1 MARDINADKRLE
13 LNRQIANK
21 ENRLEELNQ
30 EKQNYIRQIEHY
42 QNEMNRL
49 YREEE
54 ELYYNIE
61 QSGRSLGW
69 NASSWREVRR
79 AILGFSRSQL
89 EQMEQDFRNEAIQI
103 QDKIENTQR
112 ERDALPWD

>member
-1 MARDINADKRLE
+1 MTRDKNADKRLE
-13 LNRQIANK
+13 LSRQIANK

-30 EKQNYIRQIEHY
+30 ENQSYIRQIEHY
-42 QNEMNRL
+42 QDEMNRL

-89 EQMEQDFRNEAIQI
+89 EQMEQDFRSEAIQI
-103 QDKIENTQR
+103 QDEIETTQN
-112 ERDALPWD
+112 ERDGLPWD

>member
-1 MARDINADKRLE
+1 MQKDKNADRRLE
-13 LNRQIANK
+13 LNRQIAYK
-21 ENRLEELNQ
+21 ESQLDDLNQ
-30 EKQNYIRQIEHY
+30 EKRQYTRQIEYY
-42 QNEMNRL
+42 QDEMNRL

-89 EQMEQDFRNEAIQI
+89 EQMEQDFRNEAVQL
-103 QDKIENTQR
+103 QDEIETAQK

>member
-1 MARDINADKRLE
+1 MARDKNVDKRLE

-21 ENRLEELNQ
+21 ESRLEELSQ

-89 EQMEQDFRNEAIQI
+89 EQMEQDFRSEAIQI
-103 QDKIENTQR
+103 QDEIETTQR

>member
-30 EKQNYIRQIEHY
+30 EKQNYIRQIEYY

-79 AILGFSRSQL
+79 AILGFSSSQL
-89 EQMEQDFRNEAIQI
+89 EQMEQDFRSEAIQI
-103 QDKIENTQR
+103 QDEIETTQR

>member
-1 MARDINADKRLE
+1 MVRDKSADKRLE
-13 LNRQIANK
+13 LNREITYK
-21 ENRLEELNQ
+21 ENQLDDLNR
-30 EKQNYIRQIEHY
+30 EKQNYKREIENY

-61 QSGRSLGW
+61 QSGRPLSW

-89 EQMEQDFRNEAIQI
+89 EQLEQDFRKESIKL
-103 QDKIENTQR
+103 QDEIEMTQK

>member
-1 MARDINADKRLE
+1 MQRDKNADQRLE
-13 LNRQIANK
+13 LNRQISYK
-21 ENRLEELNQ
+21 ESQLDELNH
-30 EKQNYIRQIEHY
+30 EKQRYIRQIEHY
-42 QNEMNRL
+42 QDEMNRL

-89 EQMEQDFRNEAIQI
+89 EQMEQDFRNEAVQL
-103 QDKIENTQR
+103 QDEIETAQK
-112 ERDALPWD
+112 ERDDLPWD

>member
-1 MARDINADKRLE
+1 MARDKNADKRLE

>member
-1 MARDINADKRLE
+1 MQRDKNADQRLE
-13 LNRQIANK
+13 LNRQIAYK
-21 ENRLEELNQ
+21 ENRLDELNQ
-30 EKQNYIRQIEHY
+30 EKQSYTRQIDRY
-42 QNEMNRL
+42 QDEMNRL

-61 QSGRSLGW
+61 QSGRSLSW
-69 NASSWREVRR
+69 NASSWQEVRR

-89 EQMEQDFRNEAIQI
+89 EQMEQDFRNEAVQL
-103 QDKIENTQR
+103 QDEIETAQK

>member
-1 MARDINADKRLE
+1 MARDKNADKRLE

-21 ENRLEELNQ
+21 ENRLEELKQ

>member
-1 MARDINADKRLE
+1 MARDKNADKRLE

-21 ENRLEELNQ
+21 EHRLEELNQ

-89 EQMEQDFRNEAIQI
+89 EQMEQDFRSEAFQI
-103 QDKIENTQR
+103 QDEIETTQR